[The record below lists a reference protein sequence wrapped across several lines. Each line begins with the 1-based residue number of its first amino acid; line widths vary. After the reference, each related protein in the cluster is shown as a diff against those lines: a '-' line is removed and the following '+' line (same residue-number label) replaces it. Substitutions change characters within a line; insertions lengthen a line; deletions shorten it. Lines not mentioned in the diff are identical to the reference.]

1 MKPSLSVEAVFAD
14 RPFLEGVVAAA
25 DIGFPAIEFWGWA
38 EKDLKEL
45 KSIVED
51 RGLSIA
57 CFSGNFGGALVESKH
72 RQQVLGGF
80 EASMNTARDLVCPQI
95 MCLTDELNPDLSV
108 KPVGREIP
116 AEEKRESVY
125 ESLQELAKLAESYE
139 VTILLEPCNS
149 TVDHFSFFLDRVADG
164 LDLVRKIK
172 SDRLKL
178 LCDIYHLQ
186 VMEGNIIQTIEE
198 NIADI
203 AHFHV
208 ADVPGRHQPGTG
220 EINYAN
226 VLTVVAQTGYD
237 GYVGL
242 EMWPIGDPVEAA
254 RKTLEMFPSWR

>member
-14 RPFLEGVVAAA
+14 RPFLEGVAAA
-25 DIGFPAIEFWGWA
+25 AESGFPAIEFWGWA
-38 EKDLKEL
+38 DKDLKEL
-45 KSIVED
+45 KRAVEE

-57 CFSGNFGGALVESKH
+57 GFSGNFGGALVERKH
-72 RQQVLGGF
+72 REQVLRGF
-80 EASMNTARDLVCPQI
+80 EASMNTARELGCSQI

-116 AEEKRESVY
+116 AEEKRQSVY
-125 ESLQELAKLAESYE
+125 ESLQELTRLAESYE

-149 TVDHFSFFLDRVADG
+149 TVDHSGFFLDRISDG
-164 LDLVRKIK
+164 LDLVRTIK
-172 SDRLKL
+172 SHRLKL

-186 VMEGNIIQTIEE
+186 VMGGNIVQTIQE
-198 NIADI
+198 NIDDI
-203 AHFHV
+203 AHFHI

-226 VLTVVAQTGYD
+226 VLKAIAQTGYD

-242 EMWPIGDPVEAA
+242 EMWPIGDPVKAVME
-254 RKTLEMFPSWR
+254 TLEMFPS